1 VPLSLLK
8 KMNFRTR
15 IAILC
20 AFFLAPLVLLLLF
33 QAERARSDL
42 AFLDREI
49 QDVAALRAI
58 WPEVR
63 AQTGDGE
70 RAIVERV
77 GSVTRTVILD
87 TYPETYHLANA
98 VTQDLLVLALG
109 LREAPEE
116 RARPAH
122 RAADQLSEA
131 VVGMPQGKRR
141 MALKARAER
150 LDGLADAPAGVV
162 ANESVGLWDDTI
174 RDLADLL
181 AERRAAMLRRL
192 VLGSLLIGGSVA
204 LGLWLALAQVRDM
217 ARRVTVLVAQIDR
230 LTENDTS
237 GVTPFLDDRYDMGR
251 IAKGV
256 DALRLSLIDAR
267 AAWSQ
272 VLVNEMRASLLSD
285 HARAVVLRTNRDGV
299 VVFSSPACAELDF
312 DPEELE
318 GTSVWDLFE
327 PGDRDALSH
336 ATPKAAGEMIS
347 RRRRRLARRFGATE
361 LWDVEVSLP
370 EEATDGF
377 VFLLKPAA
385 S

>member
-1 VPLSLLK
+1 
-8 KMNFRTR
+8 MNFRTR

-20 AFFLAPLVLLLLF
+20 AFFLAPLLLLLVF
-33 QAERARSDL
+33 QAERARLDL
-42 AFLDREI
+42 AFLDHEI

-58 WPEVR
+58 WPEAR

-77 GSVTRTVILD
+77 ASVTRTVILD
-87 TYPETYHLANA
+87 PYPETYHLANA

-109 LREAPEE
+109 LRETPSE

-122 RAADQLSEA
+122 RAADQLTEA
-131 VVGMPQGKRR
+131 VASLPPGKRR
-141 MALKARAER
+141 AALKARAER

-162 ANESVGLWDDTI
+162 ANESIGLWDDTV

-181 AERRAAMLRRL
+181 AERRAAMVRRL
-192 VLGSLLIGGSVA
+192 MLGVLLIGGSVA

-285 HARAVVLRTNRDGV
+285 HTRAVVLRTDRDGV

-318 GTSVWDLFE
+318 GTSVWDMFE

-370 EEATDGF
+370 EDAADGF